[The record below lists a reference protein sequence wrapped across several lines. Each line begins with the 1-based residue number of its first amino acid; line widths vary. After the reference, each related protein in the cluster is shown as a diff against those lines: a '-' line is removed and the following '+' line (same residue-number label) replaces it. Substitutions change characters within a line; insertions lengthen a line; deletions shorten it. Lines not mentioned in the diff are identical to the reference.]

1 VIASPEQQRERR
13 RVMRELREDIATA
26 QGALHRLPQT
36 WLQERGEWQ
45 FRLDEQQ
52 QRLTRFARAVIYW
65 RRGRHCVWMR
75 GDFARRVYK
84 TSRGWHA
91 EVSRVEAPSDLWP
104 AAEATCRS
112 RSRAVDV
119 GRRMLSLSIA
129 RDRAVGMW

>member
-1 VIASPEQQRERR
+1 
-13 RVMRELREDIATA
+13 MRELRDDIATA
-26 QGALHRLPQT
+26 QVALRKLPQT
-36 WLQERGEWQ
+36 WLLERGEWQ
-45 FRLDEQQ
+45 IRLDDQQ
-52 QRLTRFARAVIYW
+52 KRLTRFSRAVTYW

-75 GDFARRVYK
+75 GGFALRVYK

-91 EVSRVEAPSDLWP
+91 EVSCADAPSDLWP

-129 RDRAVGMW
+129 RDRAVWLW